1 MINII
6 PNDFPMFLNHSNI
19 YVYIYMH
26 IYTTPTGC
34 VSLLIWQINPTNP
47 SSRGECFPAIPS
59 FFGGCTF
66 GSTETDCSAFPCWGS
81 ISQQAA
87 LWDGF
92 GVESLIV
99 ETWRVAMF
107 RCLWWVLTQSLN
119 GHFCA
124 QVSCFP
130 VSRAFR
136 MRCIKRISRVRDLQT

>member
-1 MINII
+1 MIFECFSIT
-6 PNDFPMFLNHSNI
+6 PI
-19 YVYIYMH
+19 YVYIYIC
-26 IYTTPTGC
+26 IYTPPQQVVFHFLFGRSIPPIPP
-34 VSLLIWQINPTNP
+34 VG
-47 SSRGECFPAIPS
+47 GECFPAIRS

-124 QVSCFP
+124 QVSCFFPP